1 MDPEP
6 AAPLGESRERVLAV
20 LRAAQRPVDVQEIA
34 GRTGLHPNTARFHL
48 DRLMAA
54 GLVTREAGQ
63 RGQPGQP
70 GQRGQPGQP
79 GRPRAVY
86 HVVPA
91 GPGAGRSS
99 YRLLAEILAS
109 LVRAMVPD
117 PAQASTEAGHAWGR
131 YLAQRPAPLERI
143 DAAEACR
150 RLTSLLA
157 DLGFA
162 AESVATAPGIQIR
175 LRHCPFHELAEKSQV
190 VVCSLHLGLMQ
201 GALAEMGAPLSA
213 DGLDPF
219 VEPSLCLAQ
228 LRPAPTVVPPPGHP

>member
-1 MDPEP
+1 
-6 AAPLGESRERVLAV
+6 
-20 LRAAQRPVDVQEIA
+20 
-34 GRTGLHPNTARFHL
+34 
-48 DRLMAA
+48 
-54 GLVTREAGQ
+54 
-63 RGQPGQP
+63 
-70 GQRGQPGQP
+70 
-79 GRPRAVY
+79 
-86 HVVPA
+86 VVPA

-117 PAQASTEAGHAWGR
+117 PAQASTEAGQAWGR
-131 YLAQRPAPLERI
+131 YLTQRPAPFERI

-150 RLTSLLA
+150 RLTTLLA

-175 LRHCPFHELAEKSQV
+175 LRHCPFRELAEKSQA

-228 LRPAPTVVPPPGHP
+228 LRPAPAVMPPPVHP

>member
-6 AAPLGESRERVLAV
+6 AAPLGESRERVLAA

-34 GRTGLHPNTARFHL
+34 GHTGLHPNTARFHL
-48 DRLMAA
+48 DRLMVA
-54 GLVTREAGQ
+54 GLVIREAVK
-63 RGQPGQP
+63 RGKP
-70 GQRGQPGQP
+70 GQPGQP

-86 HVVPA
+86 HAVPA

-117 PAQASTEAGHAWGR
+117 PAQASTEAGQAWGR

-219 VEPSLCLAQ
+219 VEPSLCLAL
-228 LRPAPTVVPPPGHP
+228 LRPAPAVVPPPGHP

>member
-6 AAPLGESRERVLAV
+6 AAPLGESRARVFAV

-48 DRLMAA
+48 DRLMVT
-54 GLVTREAGQ
+54 GLVIREAGE
-63 RGQPGQP
+63 R
-70 GQRGQPGQP
+70 GQP

-86 HVVPA
+86 RIVPA

-109 LVRAMVPD
+109 LVRAMMPD
-117 PAQASTEAGHAWGR
+117 PAQASTEAGQAWGR

-162 AESVATAPGIQIR
+162 AESVATTPGIQIR
-175 LRHCPFHELAEKSQV
+175 LRHCPFHELAEKSQT

-228 LRPAPTVVPPPGHP
+228 LHPAPAAVPPPGHP